1 MRTNKI
7 TALIRQSVA
16 SFNEEKQMYA
26 IEFETSID
34 NGIVHI
40 PEIYKALQKSKKAK
54 VIVMIDETPEEE
66 NKQELAFGNFLNN
79 TRKVDNLTIFSRN
92 DLHER

>member
-1 MRTNKI
+1 
-7 TALIRQSVA
+7 LIRQSAA
-16 SFNEEKQMYA
+16 SLNEEKQMYA

-54 VIVMIDETPEEE
+54 VIVIIDEMPEEE

>member
-1 MRTNKI
+1 
-7 TALIRQSVA
+7 
-16 SFNEEKQMYA
+16 
-26 IEFETSID
+26 
-34 NGIVHI
+34 
-40 PEIYKALQKSKKAK
+40 
-54 VIVMIDETPEEE
+54 MIDEIPEEE

>member
-1 MRTNKI
+1 
-7 TALIRQSVA
+7 
-16 SFNEEKQMYA
+16 MYA

-40 PEIYKALQKSKKAK
+40 PEIYMGLQKSKKAK
-54 VIVMIDETPEEE
+54 VIVMIDEIPVEE
-66 NKQELAFGNFLNN
+66 NQQELVFGDFLNN
-79 TRKVDNLTIFSRN
+79 MRKVDNLAIVSRN

>member
-1 MRTNKI
+1 
-7 TALIRQSVA
+7 
-16 SFNEEKQMYA
+16 
-26 IEFETSID
+26 
-34 NGIVHI
+34 
-40 PEIYKALQKSKKAK
+40 
-54 VIVMIDETPEEE
+54 VIVIIDETQEEE